1 MLFCFLISPL
11 PYLVY
16 GRRFALYR
24 VFQGYIAQLIF
35 AKGNL
40 NPEPGTRNPKPET
53 PNVKQQFKYNVYV
66 LLYNLWSAHFPCII
80 KQ

>member
-40 NPEPGTRNPKPET
+40 NPEPGTRNSKPET
-53 PNVKQQFKYNVYV
+53 PKVKQQFKYNVYV
-66 LLYNLWSAHFPCII
+66 LL
-80 KQ
+80 